1 MHMSHLKYD
10 MILNL
15 SLIVSKLKNFASTF
29 LYFFSFDLEFV
40 LRLIQ
45 IQMHFDTKTNS
56 ILNKTIL
63 FISNIS

>member
-15 SLIVSKLKNFASTF
+15 SLIVSKLKNFASIF
-29 LYFFSFDLEFV
+29 LYFFSFDLELV

-45 IQMHFDTKTNS
+45 IQMHFDTKQ
-56 ILNKTIL
+56 IAY
-63 FISNIS
+63 